1 MGTSKWT
8 QLFFVFQ
15 IHGKRKEISLERESK
30 SRHPERDRR
39 SWDTERKKEKIKQK
53 KSSLVADCFLY
64 IRANVYIIP
73 LYLCN
78 ILSNCCSA
86 ML

>member
-1 MGTSKWT
+1 M
-8 QLFFVFQ
+8 FQ

-64 IRANVYIIP
+64 IRANKM
-73 LYLCN
+73 LEEFNFYLF
-78 ILSNCCSA
+78 IRTRHWDGVGTIA
-86 ML
+86 VV